1 MEPLGSDFVFV
12 LRLLRSQRRGVFNFF
27 VYHYA
32 VQLPQSGYL
41 MMVDQAEAA
50 EFGSINLLA
59 GAFSCLST

>member
-1 MEPLGSDFVFV
+1 M
-12 LRLLRSQRRGVFNFF
+12 FNFF